1 MVALRNHLLGSLG
14 SATGMQDVTSDSL
27 NQQASSLSSLS
38 ADPSQLA
45 GGGELQALG
54 LVGGIASG
62 ATGAGLSGGTGD
74 SVGGTISS
82 LLSSGL
88 LSANA
93 TSNATAQYSPTAA
106 PTTASE
112 DADATRYL
120 TSADAIDAPTSAP
133 TVARHRWRQMRRGR
147 RMLLEEVADDGG
159 AGSPTFAPTAALAD
173 GAALTAVA
181 DAIGSLSAAQLG
193 GAVAGEVNK
202 TNDYVAIFRRR
213 GMARIS

>member
-88 LSANA
+88 LAANA
-93 TSNATAQYSPTAA
+93 TSNNATTKYSPTAA
-106 PTTASE
+106 PTA
-112 DADATRYL
+112 YG
-120 TSADAIDAPTSAP
+120 TSANAIDAPTIAP
-133 TVARHRWRQMRRGR
+133 TVAQRRWRQMRRGR
-147 RMLLEEVADDGG
+147 QLLEEVV
-159 AGSPTFAPTAALAD
+159 SM
-173 GAALTAVA
+173 
-181 DAIGSLSAAQLG
+181 LSHRCNVMQCSA
-193 GAVAGEVNK
+193 
-202 TNDYVAIFRRR
+202 
-213 GMARIS
+213 M

>member
-62 ATGAGLSGGTGD
+62 SEGTGLAGGTGD
-74 SVGGTISS
+74 TVGMTISS
-82 LLSSGL
+82 LLSTSCGL
-88 LSANA
+88 LAANVIFKA
-93 TSNATAQYSPTAA
+93 AVQLSPTAA
-106 PTTASE
+106 PSA
-112 DADATRYL
+112 AG
-120 TSADAIDAPTSAP
+120 TSANAIDAPTSAP
-133 TVARHRWRQMRRGR
+133 TVAQRRWRHMRRGR
-147 RMLLEEVADDGG
+147 RTVLEEVEEEVADDG
-159 AGSPTFAPTAALAD
+159 GSPTFAPTAALAD

-181 DAIGSLSAAQLG
+181 NAIGSLSAAQLR
-193 GAVAGEVNK
+193 GAVAGEVKSNH
-202 TNDYVAIFRRR
+202 I
-213 GMARIS
+213 